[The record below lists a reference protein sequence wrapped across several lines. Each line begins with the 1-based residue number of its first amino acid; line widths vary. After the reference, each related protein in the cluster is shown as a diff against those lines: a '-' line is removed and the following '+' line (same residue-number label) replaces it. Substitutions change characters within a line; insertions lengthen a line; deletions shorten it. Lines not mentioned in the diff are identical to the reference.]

1 MNNHNPILYSL
12 CSHCVSIMDGWIPYP
27 STCIARSTQLDLKTV
42 RKELKRLKKDG
53 LIDSDLY
60 VDTDSELERPI
71 LVRGYI
77 VTEKG
82 KQTEEYKHAHE
93 LERRIC
99 KEIFNFDIGEVGHLD
114 TLLEN
119 NVEVHLNDL

>member
-1 MNNHNPILYSL
+1 MADKNSIFYILCRHS
-12 CSHCVSIMDGWIPYP
+12 VSIMDGWIPYP

-42 RKELKRLKKDG
+42 RKELKRLKKEG
-53 LIDSDLY
+53 LVDSDLY
-60 VDTDSELERPI
+60 VEMGEERPI

-93 LERRIC
+93 IERRIC
-99 KEIFNFDIGEVGHLD
+99 KEVFDFDIGEVGHLD
-114 TLLEN
+114 YCLEN
-119 NVEVHLNDL
+119 CVEVHLNDI